1 MKKTLTVNISGQV
14 YHIDEDGYDVL
25 QNYLFALKKH
35 FKDQDGGLEIIDDI
49 ESRISELFGE
59 RVSSSKQGITLED
72 VNEVIQQLG
81 QPFEMDSE
89 QTKGEESAKSAP
101 VEGEKKHRRFYRDSD
116 RKVIGGVCSGVAAY
130 FNIDPVLVRIVFIIL
145 FLFGGSSF
153 WIYVILWIAIPEAK
167 TTAEKLEMSGETVN
181 VDNIE
186 KKIKSE
192 FEGIKSRIGDYTTEA
207 KSAVNNM
214 KSNVKPSQN
223 SVDRVVSVFSEAVV
237 VLARVFGILFGVCFV
252 VFGLIFLFGLMISIF
267 SYSEPINS
275 SYFGIQAW
283 SISQFLDLV
292 LTSSTSKLSAIIGL
306 LIVIGLPLIMIVYSG
321 IKLIFGLNFKVR
333 YLGLSVFFL
342 WILGAIMLGI
352 ATFDVLIDLQ
362 KQNTEVQQLP
372 LAQPANNQL
381 YIALES
387 DSVSKAIIEG
397 ECEDEFPIY
406 GYKNEKDQIYYGIPK
421 IIVKNATDDK
431 FAVSVKKYA
440 RGNNAMNARQRSMS
454 IQYTSRQSGDTLFIA
469 PIFSWNNERFWRAQ
483 SVRVI
488 IYCPKDKALFFTP
501 EFARM
506 TCLNY
511 ENGYF
516 DSYVNKR
523 VGVNNDE
530 LYELPEM
537 VWEQKD
543 SIKTK

>member
-14 YHIDEDGYDVL
+14 YHIDEDGFEVL
-25 QNYLFALKKH
+25 QNYLVTLKNH
-35 FKDQDGGLEIIDDI
+35 FKNQDGGQEIIDDI
-49 ESRISELFGE
+49 ELRIAELFGE
-59 RVSSSKQGITLED
+59 RISSFKQVITIED
-72 VNEVIQQLG
+72 VDEVIEQLG
-81 QPFEMDSE
+81 QPFEMDSD
-89 QTKGEESAKSAP
+89 QAKGEESTKGSSF
-101 VEGEKKHRRFYRDSD
+101 EGEKKHRRFYRDSD
-116 RKVIGGVCSGVAAY
+116 RKVIGGVCSGISSY
-130 FNIDPVLVRIVFIIL
+130 FNIDPVIVRIVFL
-145 FLFGGSSF
+145 LLLVFGGSSF

-167 TTAEKLEMSGETVN
+167 TTVEKLEMSGEPVN

-192 FEGIKSRIGDYTTEA
+192 FDGIKSRIGDYTSEA
-207 KSAVNNM
+207 KSAVKNM

-223 SVDRVVSVFSEAVV
+223 SVDRALSVFSEVIV
-237 VLARVFGILFGVCFV
+237 ILARVFAIVFGVCFV
-252 VFGLIFLFGLMISIF
+252 VFGLIFLFALMISIF
-267 SYSEPINS
+267 SYSEPMSS

-283 SISQFLDLV
+283 SISQFLDLI
-292 LTSSTSKLSAIIGL
+292 LTNATTKLTAIIGL
-306 LIVIGLPLIMIVYSG
+306 LIVVGLPLIMIVYSG
-321 IKLIFGLNFKVR
+321 IKMIFGLHFKVR

-342 WILGAIMLGI
+342 WILGSIMLGI

-362 KQNTEVQQLP
+362 KQNTEVQQVSLSQP
-372 LAQPANNQL
+372 LQNQL
-381 YIALES
+381 YVALES

-406 GYKNEKDQIYYGIPK
+406 GYKNDQELIYYGIPE
-421 IIVKNATDDK
+421 ITVKNSTDDK

-440 RGNNAMNARQRSMS
+440 RGKNSLNARERSMNIRYS
-454 IQYTSRQSGDTLFIA
+454 TRQSGDTLYVS

-483 SVRVI
+483 SVKVI

-511 ENGYF
+511 ENSYF
-516 DSYVNKR
+516 ESYVNKR